1 MCLCVIQCVAIQWLL
16 SSHIM
21 SREFSAGL
29 VLLSSILR
37 KDLATLTWI
46 CIIWWVF
53 ICIIIRHSCLPG
65 SVIPQWHS
73 IFPTLPSTICVMR
86 FIMLLLIIH
95 FGGKLKGVE
104 RWTIVKAITCCF
116 EQEKLQGQK
125 TEEEK
130 GEWKKK

>member
-1 MCLCVIQCVAIQWLL
+1 
-16 SSHIM
+16 
-21 SREFSAGL
+21 
-29 VLLSSILR
+29 
-37 KDLATLTWI
+37 
-46 CIIWWVF
+46 
-53 ICIIIRHSCLPG
+53 
-65 SVIPQWHS
+65 
-73 IFPTLPSTICVMR
+73 MR

-130 GEWKKK
+130 GEWKKKVEFRKTENITKLQSQN

>member
-1 MCLCVIQCVAIQWLL
+1 
-16 SSHIM
+16 
-21 SREFSAGL
+21 
-29 VLLSSILR
+29 
-37 KDLATLTWI
+37 
-46 CIIWWVF
+46 
-53 ICIIIRHSCLPG
+53 
-65 SVIPQWHS
+65 
-73 IFPTLPSTICVMR
+73 MR